1 MWNWGCESRE
11 TPDRECAKT
20 LRRKG
25 SWSQGE
31 RILTIES
38 DQQGGRGR
46 RLG

>member
-1 MWNWGCESRE
+1 VGTGVSRE

-31 RILTIES
+31 RERSLTLKS
-38 DQQGGRGR
+38 HQQGGRGR